1 MPERR
6 LAKTDLCVPR
16 LASDSIDATSV
27 ARSQQLAD
35 HLDYI
40 TYSASANFLVSQLAV
55 KVMDAQVSKA
65 TTIVTQAEKPECDIL
80 ARRIH
85 ALGFLKGLRFRDW
98 SPAFKMPIRTRITKE
113 PTSTI
118 KSFDRAIG
126 SQRSSAAAGCVS
138 REAGAEIVKLC
149 LHVGPMV
156 QGGSAY

>member
-35 HLDYI
+35 LG
-40 TYSASANFLVSQLAV
+40 FFLAV

-156 QGGSAY
+156 RGSAY